1 MCPFEGEVLA
11 ARIVDSFFSV
21 TSIPVL
27 CFSTSCLPP
36 CPVFV
41 LALFLWPLQ
50 WSVATAELL
59 VSTQLRCITRPG
71 VPASYLAPGVVF
83 VCVHLRRKSS
93 FMHAL
98 SLGPHTQG
106 LGLLYL
112 ATSTPC
118 MQHNGVICGGVVL
131 SCLTLQQ
138 EKCEIK
144 FTGRRRSLLSFS
156 SIFKPSLDVKYK
168 LARWL
173 FSFHFHN
180 PILMFLICVTELSL
194 SFCWISV
201 VSQEPLCP

>member
-27 CFSTSCLPP
+27 RFSTSCLPP

-106 LGLLYL
+106 LGLCMFWVGP
-112 ATSTPC
+112 TSGQPG
-118 MQHNGVICGGVVL
+118 MAFWKA
-131 SCLTLQQ
+131 SCLWNLYIHVSYRVISWTGLYVPIFYSTYTL
-138 EKCEIK
+138 KVPCTTCLIHP
-144 FTGRRRSLLSFS
+144 FM
-156 SIFKPSLDVKYK
+156 
-168 LARWL
+168 
-173 FSFHFHN
+173 
-180 PILMFLICVTELSL
+180 PIHATTCFYA
-194 SFCWISV
+194 
-201 VSQEPLCP
+201 